1 MKRMITLSGLLI
13 MFLNELEEKHKT
25 IVKNVSKEPQV
36 SPVTD
41 LKCYLLVLP
50 YQAQKNDFII
60 KSVKKRLQ
68 TLLPDNIKADVAFLR

>member
-36 SPVTD
+36 SLVTD
-41 LKCYLLVLP
+41 LKCYLSVLP
-50 YQAQKNDFII
+50 Y
-60 KSVKKRLQ
+60 
-68 TLLPDNIKADVAFLR
+68 